1 MSININEDEISDVK
15 ATISWE
21 APNILGKPSLSH
33 YILSLEPYGIK
44 VETSDNSTYLE
55 VTGLYPATTYK
66 GTMTAISSFFP
77 DGGNQSTP
85 FEFKT
90 KIGGTHTHIIHMY
103 THMHTYHTP
112 SIT

>member
-1 MSININEDEISDVK
+1 MNININEDEISDVK
-15 ATISWE
+15 ATVSWE

-55 VTGLYPATTYK
+55 VTGLYPGTTYK

-85 FEFKT
+85 FKFTT
-90 KIGGTHTHIIHMY
+90 KIGGTHTH
-103 THMHTYHTP
+103 THHTYVHSYAYIP
-112 SIT
+112 